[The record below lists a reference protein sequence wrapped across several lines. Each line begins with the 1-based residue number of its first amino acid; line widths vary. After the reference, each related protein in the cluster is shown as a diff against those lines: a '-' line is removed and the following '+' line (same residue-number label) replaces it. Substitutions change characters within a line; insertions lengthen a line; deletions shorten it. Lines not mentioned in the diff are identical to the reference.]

1 MIEVVQAQKDV
12 HASIVRDLFWQYL
25 QWANVQ
31 VNKEFGVNFDI
42 QTILEQDMVGLD
54 KFMPS
59 SGRLL
64 LCNLDDQWA
73 GIVCLKRL
81 ENDMGEIERMY
92 VRPPFRRCGVGRA
105 LLNRLIAEA
114 ALIGYERLRLDSARF
129 MKEAHALYHSAG
141 FREIAPYEGSQIPKD
156 FQLHWIFME
165 KNL

>member
-1 MIEVVQAQKDV
+1 MIEVIQAQQDV
-12 HASIVRDLFWQYL
+12 HASDIRDLFWEYL
-25 QWANVQ
+25 QWANAQ

-42 QTILEQDMVGLD
+42 QTMLEQDMADLD
-54 KFMPS
+54 KFMPA

-64 LCNLDDQWA
+64 LCNLDAQWA
-73 GIVCLKRL
+73 GVVCLKRL
-81 ENDMGEIERMY
+81 EDDMGEIERMY

-114 ALIGYERLRLDSARF
+114 TQIGYERLRLDSARF
-129 MKEAHALYHSAG
+129 MKEAHALYRSAG

-156 FQLHWIFME
+156 FQSNWIFME